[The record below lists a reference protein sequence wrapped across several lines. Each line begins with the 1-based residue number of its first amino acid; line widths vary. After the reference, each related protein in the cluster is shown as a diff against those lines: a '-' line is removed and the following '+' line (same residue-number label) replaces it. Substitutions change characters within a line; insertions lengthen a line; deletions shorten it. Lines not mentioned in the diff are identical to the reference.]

1 MKGGTC
7 QCKNMQKQS
16 KTYKHMQKTCKNTV
30 NESRTLEKLQKYRCM
45 FWQVQPIDQAPFP
58 LPTSPQCS
66 CLLKKINLELNK
78 NQKHPSITRLR
89 FHLFLRLKMRWCDA
103 KVCQVSGDGE
113 IRFLWCKLRTVI
125 SQFASASGCDAS
137 NTRQLTTS
145 QGISS

>member
-1 MKGGTC
+1 MKVELLKN
-7 QCKNMQKQS
+7 CKSIVACFGKSSQLI
-16 KTYKHMQKTCKNTV
+16 
-30 NESRTLEKLQKYRCM
+30 R
-45 FWQVQPIDQAPFP
+45 PPFP
-58 LPTSPQCS
+58 LPTSPQCP
-66 CLLKKINLELNK
+66 CLLKKINLTSLELNK

-89 FHLFLRLKMRWCDA
+89 FHLFLRIKMHWCDA
-103 KVCQVSGDGE
+103 KVCKASGDGE